1 MTDVCYSAEALN
13 IFEQTKIY
21 LIFCIIG
28 DTTTRAGLIIN
39 QEIQRKKENE
49 TRSYVS
55 FSLKDFFGD
64 AFDQLIIKFLK
75 RPLSPHVL
83 LPTSCITKTGVYPK
97 ISCGGRSG
105 NVIAVAN
112 VLLLK

>member
-1 MTDVCYSAEALN
+1 MQSVTDVCYSAEALN

-21 LIFCIIG
+21 LILCIIG
-28 DTTTRAGLIIN
+28 DTTTREGLIIN

-64 AFDQLIIKFLK
+64 AFDQLIIKFLI
-75 RPLSPHVL
+75 RNALINA
-83 LPTSCITKTGVYPK
+83 ITH
-97 ISCGGRSG
+97 
-105 NVIAVAN
+105 
-112 VLLLK
+112 